1 MKRIDAI
8 IAPHTLDAVKER
20 LTGIGVQGLTVS
32 EVRGFGR
39 QRGHTEVYRGVEY
52 SVDFVPKL
60 LITVLASED
69 EADEIIE
76 AIAGSARTGKLG
88 DGKIFV
94 TSLEEVVRIRTG
106 ERGKAAI

>member
-8 IAPHTLDAVKER
+8 IAPHMLDAVKER
-20 LTGIGVQGLTVS
+20 LTEIGVQGLTVS

-39 QRGHTEVYRGVEY
+39 QRGHTETYRGVEY

-60 LITVLASED
+60 LLTILASE
-69 EADEIIE
+69 EQTDEIVD
-76 AIAGSARTGKLG
+76 AIAGGARTGRLG

-94 TSLEEVVRIRTG
+94 TTLEEVVRIRTG
-106 ERGKAAI
+106 ERGISAI